1 MPDYHAY
8 FGDIHNHCA
17 VGYGHG
23 TLEEAFQ
30 NARMQLDFACVTCH
44 AWWPD
49 LPDDEP
55 RLDAVAAYHRN
66 GFGVTE
72 RAWPHV
78 QEVVQANNRP
88 DSFVTF
94 LGHEW
99 HNCEV
104 GDHNIYYRDG
114 VGEILRAPTLAD
126 LRGELRQLQAKG
138 VATML
143 LPHHIGYRQGY
154 RGINWSAYTPEFS
167 PVVEIMSMH
176 GCAESD
182 DAPRPYLHTMG
193 PRNGESTYQYGL
205 AQGHVVGVK
214 GSTDHH
220 SAHPGSYGHGRL
232 GVWAEGLTR
241 EAIWDA
247 IHARRTVALTG
258 DNIRLRFALNDA
270 PMGSVLPAAAERE
283 IAVRVDGGAAIDYVE
298 VLHNNRILQRLSRH
312 ELNAEADD
320 PLAEPVQIHLEVG
333 WAERGEDVDWDVQIA
348 VENGRLRSVE
358 PRFRGHEIVA
368 PSAEEADSYAFSQW
382 ETPDAN
388 RLEFRTR
395 TWGNATT
402 TTPSTQGVNLTVEGN
417 RDTVIS
423 AVLNGHRVSV
433 PLPRLLDGPLS
444 GYLGGFL
451 TPCYYFH
458 RAVPRAESTA
468 ELRFTHQA
476 TESEPQRSSRSGR
489 PAPAHERDW
498 YYVRVRQT
506 NDQWAWSSPIWVE
519 RR

>member
-1 MPDYHAY
+1 MSIYQAY

-23 TLEEAFQ
+23 TIEESFQ
-30 NARMQLDFACVTCH
+30 NARMQLDFAAVTCH

-55 RLDAVAAYHRN
+55 RLAAVAAYHRN
-66 GFGVTE
+66 GFAITARE
-72 RAWPHV
+72 WDHV
-78 QEVVQANNRP
+78 QEVVAANHQP
-88 DSFVTF
+88 GTFVTF
-94 LGHEW
+94 LAHEW

-104 GDHNIYYRDG
+104 GDHNLYYRDG
-114 VGEILRAPTLAD
+114 VGEILRGATLEEMRAT
-126 LRGELRQLQAKG
+126 LRRLNAQG

-154 RGINWSAYTPEFS
+154 RGINWATYTSEFS

-176 GCAESD
+176 GCAESA

-193 PRNGESTYQYGL
+193 PRNWESTYQYGL

-232 GVWAEGLTR
+232 AVWAETLTR
-241 EAIWDA
+241 DAIWDA
-247 IHARRTVALTG
+247 ILARRTYALTG
-258 DNIRLRFALNDA
+258 DRIQLDFKLNDA
-270 PMGSVLPAAAERE
+270 PMGAVIPATPERA
-283 IAVRVDGGAAIDYVE
+283 ITVAVQGGAALDYVE
-298 VLHNNRILQRLSRH
+298 LLHNNRVVARLNRH
-312 ELNAEADD
+312 ELTTVAADPFAD
-320 PLAEPVQIHLEVG
+320 TVQIHFEVG
-333 WAERGEDVDWDVQIA
+333 WAERSEDVDWDVQLA
-348 VENGRLRSVE
+348 LQGGRLVAVE

-368 PSAEEADSYAFSQW
+368 PSAEEAESYAFSAWQQQ
-382 ETPDAN
+382 DDH
-388 RLEFRTR
+388 RISFRTR

-402 TTPSTQGVNLTVEGN
+402 TTPSTQGVNLTVAGN
-417 RDTVIS
+417 QESVIQ
-423 AVLNGHRVSV
+423 ATINGHQVAV
-433 PLPRLLDGPLS
+433 PLSRLLQGPLS

-458 RAVPRAESTA
+458 RAVPSAEATA
-468 ELRFTHQA
+468 ELRFTHRQH
-476 TESEPQRSSRSGR
+476 SRQ
-489 PAPAHERDW
+489 RDW

-519 RR
+519 GEEE